1 MEYKC
6 ARYDSLVNN
15 ITTKDRLF
23 FGNYTVD
30 PYQNCEFGCTYCD
43 SAIDK
48 TIYIKTNA
56 TQLLNK
62 ELATKEKGK
71 IIVGSVHD
79 PYQHA
84 ENSYKITRDVLKIIQ
99 EQGFSCHILTKSN
112 LVIRDIDILSNME
125 KCLVTISIATL
136 NESVANIFEK
146 NVPSPKERLRTVKI
160 LSGHGIKTGIAIM
173 PILPFIVEG
182 ELKKMVKTAREYNA
196 QYVLHKHLELKGD
209 QKRLFMNTLKEY
221 YPYLVKKY
229 EQLYENSYMPDNAY
243 LTKIRNNV
251 DKWCSEYSIK
261 NRI

>member
-6 ARYDSLVNN
+6 AQYDSLVNN

-23 FGNYTVD
+23 VGNYTVD

-62 ELATKEKGK
+62 ELATKEKGM

-125 KCLVTISIATL
+125 KCLVTISITTL
-136 NESVANIFEK
+136 DEPVANIFEK

-173 PILPFIVEG
+173 PILPFIVDDK
-182 ELKKMVKTAREYNA
+182 LKEMVKTAREYNA
-196 QYVLHKHLELKGD
+196 QYVIHKHLELKGD

-221 YPYLVKKY
+221 CPHLVKKY

-243 LTKIRNNV
+243 LTKIRNTV

>member
-23 FGNYTVD
+23 VGNYTVD

-48 TIYIKTNA
+48 TIYVKTNA

-62 ELATKEKGK
+62 ELATKEKGM

-84 ENSYKITRDVLKIIQ
+84 ENSYKITRDMLKIIQ
-99 EQGFSCHILTKSN
+99 EQGFSCHILTKST
-112 LVIRDIDILSNME
+112 LAIRDIDVLSNIRN
-125 KCLVTISIATL
+125 CLVTTSITTL
-136 NESVANIFEK
+136 DESVANIFEK
-146 NVPSPKERLRTVKI
+146 NVPSPKERLRTVKT
-160 LSGHGIKTGIAIM
+160 LSDHGIKTGIAIM
-173 PILPFIVEG
+173 PILPFIVDDKLE
-182 ELKKMVKTAREYNA
+182 EMVKTAREYNA

-209 QKRLFMNTLKEY
+209 QRNLFMKTLKDY
-221 YPYLVKKY
+221 YPHLTEKY
-229 EQLYENSYMPDNAY
+229 EQLYENRYMPDNAY
-243 LTKIRNNV
+243 IAKTKNV
-251 DKWCSEYSIK
+251 VNKYCK
-261 NRI
+261 NYKISNKI